1 MVEKSN
7 YRDSKMRNTIF
18 EEYFITKKWH
28 MQSTIIFHI
37 DWKLKQITSLESLV
51 EFTWIEIKNAWEKI
65 ELIRSSDEPI
75 QSLEDEKLIKDEI
88 LIKTYSL
95 DVNGSKEANFN
106 IKKGNILIKAQNG

>member
-1 MVEKSN
+1 M
-7 YRDSKMRNTIF
+7 
-18 EEYFITKKWH
+18 
-28 MQSTIIFHI
+28 
-37 DWKLKQITSLESLV
+37 V

-106 IKKGNILIKAQNG
+106 IKKGNILIKAQNGKLTWRSWALNLQTKVRKSNEGKIALDWKIISSERKKWTSQN